1 MSIKKELKLFVKNNN
16 LQKNEKIF
24 DNVHNPENFYKIAD
38 LFVLSS
44 IYEGFPNVLV
54 EALSSRCPI
63 ISSNCKSG
71 PREILA
77 NGKYGDFFN
86 MKDDMQLSKNFCT
99 FHKSKR
105 LKKRL
110 KNVNNHLS
118 KFGTKRYITSY
129 EKIFNKK
136 NA

>member
-1 MSIKKELKLFVKNNN
+1 M
-16 LQKNEKIF
+16 KIF

-86 MKDDMQLSKNFCT
+86 MKDDMQLSKKIFAHFTNP
-99 FHKSKR
+99 KR
-105 LKKRL
+105 LKKKI

>member
-1 MSIKKELKLFVKNNN
+1 M
-16 LQKNEKIF
+16 KIF

-77 NGKYGDFFN
+77 NGKIWRFFFN
-86 MKDDMQLSKNFCT
+86 MKDDMQLSKKIFAHFTNP
-99 FHKSKR
+99 KR

-110 KNVNNHLS
+110 KM
-118 KFGTKRYITSY
+118 
-129 EKIFNKK
+129 
-136 NA
+136 

>member
-1 MSIKKELKLFVKNNN
+1 M
-16 LQKNEKIF
+16 KIF

-86 MKDDMQLSKNFCT
+86 MKDDMQLSK
-99 FHKSKR
+99 
-105 LKKRL
+105 
-110 KNVNNHLS
+110 
-118 KFGTKRYITSY
+118 
-129 EKIFNKK
+129 KIFAHFTNPKK
-136 NA
+136 D